1 MRTAAVTAGGD
12 GSDRC
17 KVTDRRSEGGKNG
30 RSLLLLLLF
39 RQVGCVR
46 YGGGGKKKRRL
57 PKKKKKRVLD
67 RGNYSS
73 LNPIHLFLLQS
84 RSPHF
89 RNTHYATGDSGGGD
103 NWGGASLE
111 EAWHHLDLT
120 LEGMG

>member
-17 KVTDRRSEGGKNG
+17 KVTDRRSEGGENG
-30 RSLLLLLLF
+30 RSLLLLF

-46 YGGGGKKKRRL
+46 YGGGRKKNRRL
-57 PKKKKKRVLD
+57 PKKKRVL
-67 RGNYSS
+67 GSWQ
-73 LNPIHLFLLQS
+73 LLQFE
-84 RSPHF
+84 PYTPYF
-89 RNTHYATGDSGGGD
+89 RAGAPIFETHTMPLGTAVVVTIGVGQV
-103 NWGGASLE
+103 WKE